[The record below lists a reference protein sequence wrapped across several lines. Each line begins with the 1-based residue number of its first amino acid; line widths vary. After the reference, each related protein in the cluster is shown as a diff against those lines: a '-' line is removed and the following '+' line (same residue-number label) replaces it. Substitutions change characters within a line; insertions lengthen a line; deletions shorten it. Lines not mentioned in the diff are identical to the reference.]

1 MYFHKDVN
9 TLTKWQMCTHR
20 YLLNDSI
27 HTYLQKDITRAF
39 LYSTRSPSSHHRL
52 THTHTHTH
60 THPHPSPDE
69 NPPTPPPLSTLHLKE
84 EQLWLGQGRHPSLI
98 ERKTHTHTHTLG
110 QIKDKETEGGNGLS
124 VS

>member
-60 THPHPSPDE
+60 TL
-69 NPPTPPPLSTLHLKE
+69 LSHS
-84 EQLWLGQGRHPSLI
+84 H
-98 ERKTHTHTHTLG
+98 THTHTHTNTHKHT
-110 QIKDKETEGGNGLS
+110 QTHTHPPVTRTRTRTHKHKH
-124 VS
+124 

>member
-27 HTYLQKDITRAF
+27 HTYLQKDITRAL
-39 LYSTRSPSSHHRL
+39 LYSPRSTSSHHRL

-60 THPHPSPDE
+60 TQ
-69 NPPTPPPLSTLHLKE
+69 PPQSSVSRYTHSHA
-84 EQLWLGQGRHPSLI
+84 
-98 ERKTHTHTHTLG
+98 HTHTYLHSITHTLIPTFPKSADT
-110 QIKDKETEGGNGLS
+110 QS
-124 VS
+124 